1 MFQYES
7 VYKEKEKH
15 IDLNKI
21 FKKNFLACVNENPLS
36 PSLTHKNFKGGGG
49 LQMLETQNTN
59 RQMTY

>member
-21 FKKNFLACVNENPLS
+21 FKKNFLACINENPLS

-49 LQMLETQNTN
+49 GYN
-59 RQMTY
+59 RCQKHKTLTDR

>member
-21 FKKNFLACVNENPLS
+21 KKKNFLACINENPLS

-49 LQMLETQNTN
+49 VIDVRNTKH
-59 RQMTY
+59 

>member
-21 FKKNFLACVNENPLS
+21 KKKNFLACINENPLS
-36 PSLTHKNFKGGGG
+36 PSLTHKNFKGQGGG
-49 LQMLETQNTN
+49 GYRCQKHKTLND
-59 RQMTY
+59 R

>member
-21 FKKNFLACVNENPLS
+21 KKKNFLACINENPLS
-36 PSLTHKNFKGGGG
+36 PSLTHKNFKGGGVIDVR
-49 LQMLETQNTN
+49 NTKH
-59 RQMTY
+59 

>member
-21 FKKNFLACVNENPLS
+21 KKKNFLACINENPLS
-36 PSLTHKNFKGGGG
+36 PSLTHKNFKGWGGG
-49 LQMLETQNTN
+49 L
-59 RQMTY
+59 